1 MRSQHHFSGESAE
14 YHKSWLSRIHKEKD
28 LCQTS
33 ALILGMSQED
43 GIGEVTAK
51 VADRILLR

>member
-1 MRSQHHFSGESAE
+1 MRSHRYFSGESAE
-14 YHKSWLSRIHKEKD
+14 YHKSRLYRKYKGKD
-28 LCQTS
+28 LSQTS